1 MDRLLCILSS
11 MDAGGAETFLM
22 KIYRT
27 INREKYQMDFCINT
41 YSKCFYEDEIVSL
54 GGKIYR
60 IPEKSNKQV
69 LLYVVHDLLIQVMGK
84 ALLL

>member
-60 IPEKSNKQV
+60 IPEKSNNIIQFRKQ
-69 LLYVVHDLLIQVMGK
+69 
-84 ALLL
+84 